1 MIDTGTLIPAM
12 NTFMKALEEERFYE
26 AHEYL
31 EALWFPRR
39 QTDHDEIWL
48 LKGFINAAVS
58 FELIKRGRPEASQ
71 RVWKNF
77 EKYLPALSRVSRPNR
92 QHYEAGYHKIRA
104 IRSRYV

>member
-1 MIDTGTLIPAM
+1 MIDSTALLSAM
-12 NTFMKALEEERFYE
+12 GTFMNALEEERFYD

-31 EALWFPRR
+31 ETLWFPRR
-39 QTDHDEIWL
+39 TTDHDEIWL

-77 EKYLPALSRVSRPNR
+77 EKYLPRLSKVSRPNR
-92 QHYEAGYHKIRA
+92 SHYEAGYHKIRA
-104 IRSRYV
+104 RNNFV